1 MVTPYSSA
9 SAITPAARMPTSVRI
24 RIPPKNIITP
34 NTKIMTSTEPIS
46 PCKSVRPHGIA
57 ISRISRIV
65 PFRSPMGSVL
75 FSRYLAMTMIQASL
89 TNSEGWM
96 V

>member
-46 PCKSVRPHGIA
+46 PCKRVSPQGIA
-57 ISRISRIV
+57 ISRISRAA
-65 PFRSPMGSVL
+65 PFRSLMGSVVL
-75 FSRYLAMTMIQASL
+75 SRYLATTMIQASL